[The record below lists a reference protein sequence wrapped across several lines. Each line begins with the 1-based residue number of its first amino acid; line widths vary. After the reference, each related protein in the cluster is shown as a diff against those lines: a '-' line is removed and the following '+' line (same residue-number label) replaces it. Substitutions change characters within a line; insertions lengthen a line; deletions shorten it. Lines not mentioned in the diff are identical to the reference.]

1 MRYLSESSGIVFSA
15 CILQLLVDPGKKLLV
30 VYTSV
35 FLRKFLKPT
44 LDTENAFL
52 ASGQLNVLF
61 LIRSYFSPNSKSKE

>member
-15 CILQLLVDPGKKLLV
+15 CILQLLFYPGKKLLV

-52 ASGQLNVLF
+52 ANGQLNVLF
-61 LIRSYFSPNSKSKE
+61 LIRSYFSPNSTSKE

>member
-15 CILQLLVDPGKKLLV
+15 CILQLLVYLGKKLLV

-61 LIRSYFSPNSKSKE
+61 LIRSYFSPNSTSKE

>member
-15 CILQLLVDPGKKLLV
+15 CILQLLVDPGNKLLV

>member
-15 CILQLLVDPGKKLLV
+15 CILQLLVYAGKKLLV

-35 FLRKFLKPT
+35 LLRKFLKPT
-44 LDTENAFL
+44 LDIENSFL

-61 LIRSYFSPNSKSKE
+61 LIRSYFSPNSTSKK

>member
-15 CILQLLVDPGKKLLV
+15 CILQLLVYPGKKLLV

-44 LDTENAFL
+44 LDIENSFL

-61 LIRSYFSPNSKSKE
+61 LIRSYFSPNSTSKK

>member
-15 CILQLLVDPGKKLLV
+15 CILQLLVYPGKKLLV

-35 FLRKFLKPT
+35 FLRKFLKAT

-61 LIRSYFSPNSKSKE
+61 LIRSYFSPNSTSKE

>member
-15 CILQLLVDPGKKLLV
+15 CISQLLVYPGKKLLV

-52 ASGQLNVLF
+52 ANGQLNVLF
-61 LIRSYFSPNSKSKE
+61 LIRSYFSPNSTSKE

>member
-15 CILQLLVDPGKKLLV
+15 CMLQLLVDPGKKLLL

-35 FLRKFLKPT
+35 FLMKFLKPT

-52 ASGQLNVLF
+52 ANGQLNVLF
-61 LIRSYFSPNSKSKE
+61 LIRSYFSPNSTFKE